1 MRTMRTIK
9 LSILSLLLFGSFSV
23 LAVSASV
30 KQCSKIDGE
39 DIANS
44 IYTASPN
51 ATCRCDN
58 GYKEMPKLKKTSED
72 PKDPKDPEAEAP
84 EIPDTFSGGCVFKD
98 NKSTNISPAAWA
110 VPLATIGFATT
121 SAGGYYI
128 YRCCKPGI
136 IKPVLE
142 PPPLRPPV
150 PETDDMVEIDL
161 NSDTGIDTLGGE
173 IRGIANQEFFG
184 DDGGYATVSEFNV
197 IRNDYNPEI
206 LPSSSSDMN
215 MTELDYS
222 LPKPLDE
229 LPIEESHYATVEDA
243 IPPGQSP
250 NPPHVDDEIGGGG
263 AGGDAGEPI
272 YAQVRKKMFRNKWK
286 NESIE
291 ESDRVEEPDQIEE
304 TNFDDFSDQV
314 SNVKENIIEEIE
326 LDDMDGAN
334 IGEYFPEESFAD
346 PGIPVE
352 ANVTIRVPS
361 NYTDVN
367 EWNNSQQLD
376 NDKDVETSDC

>member
-23 LAVSASV
+23 LAVSTSV
-30 KQCSKIDGE
+30 KQCSKVGGE

-44 IYTASPN
+44 IYTASTSTSTSISASN

-58 GYKEMPKLKKTSED
+58 GYKEMPQLKKIGKS
-72 PKDPKDPEAEAP
+72 
-84 EIPDTFSGGCVFKD
+84 TFSGGCVFKD